1 MWMRKR
7 VEVFCDR
14 DAERRMSIVLV
25 VIRTKHHYYYYYWRC
40 SVIEMQKGGCQCVL
54 CNGNICVLMQMR
66 GWVEVFCDL
75 DAEGRKMSMSD
86 RTDKL
91 TKLN

>member
-1 MWMRKR
+1 M
-7 VEVFCDR
+7 
-14 DAERRMSIVLV
+14 
-25 VIRTKHHYYYYYWRC
+25 
-40 SVIEMQKGGCQCVL
+40 IEMQKGGCQCVL